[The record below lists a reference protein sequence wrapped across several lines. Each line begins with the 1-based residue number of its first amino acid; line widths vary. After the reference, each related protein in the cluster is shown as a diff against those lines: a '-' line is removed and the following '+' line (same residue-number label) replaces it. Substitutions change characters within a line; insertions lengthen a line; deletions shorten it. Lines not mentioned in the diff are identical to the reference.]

1 MYSWL
6 QLKTAR
12 YSIEIVAVHTFSLH
26 RVPCSTV
33 FVWFRVPK
41 VPLQQMIYN
50 GVCVCACV
58 CVETRVKKYK
68 N

>member
-12 YSIEIVAVHTFSLH
+12 YSIETVAVHTFALH

-50 GVCVCACV
+50 GFL
-58 CVETRVKKYK
+58 EIHDKQLLKMQ
-68 N
+68 